1 MPYTST
7 ASISI
12 HAPHG
17 VRPSKL
23 HIHQI
28 PFAISIHAPHGVR
41 LRRAGAKSWMALF
54 QSTRHTGRD
63 VPEDKYSLLLD
74 KFQSTRHTGRDHGS
88 QAARTRR
95 NLFQSTRHTG
105 RDVTIEVVYS
115 TDTFISIHAP
125 HRARL
130 HYSFDS
136 SLPSQISIHAP
147 HRARHY
153 GCSKPY
159 PCCYHFNPRAT
170 QGATAKICNNI
181 RNASL

>member
-1 MPYTST
+1 MSILEFQST
-7 ASISI
+7 RHTGRDVPEDKYSLLLD
-12 HAPHG
+12 
-17 VRPSKL
+17 K
-23 HIHQI
+23 
-28 PFAISIHAPHGVR
+28 
-41 LRRAGAKSWMALF
+41 F